1 MLLLKQ
7 LLEEKKKML
16 PGLLLVLLLGAGG
29 VWALAAGEGFPHYN
43 RYYTLG
49 EYLKEVEQAMAEN
62 LPFSR
67 QLSELAVQLKM
78 AGGAKEFDGIF
89 VGDDILIE
97 DIGQPNQRQTE
108 QNIQTLTQF
117 SQSSR
122 IPTYFMLLP
131 TKCAIKQNE
140 LPAGVPLFNQKQFI
154 EQTYNHLL
162 GKATVVDVYP
172 ALFAKFEEDL
182 YYKTSPSLTA
192 LGGYSVYEVLA
203 QRLDNTP
210 KPQEDF
216 DIQYVTHNYYGPT
229 YRRSTYQEISPDV
242 IALYRYQKNNRTYTV
257 THNEGYSYSYDSLY
271 PQQMMQLG
279 EPTQVLLGG
288 NTGDITIRSNLRNKN
303 TLLIVGDDSILPVLP
318 FLAAHYSEIRFLDPA
333 RMTQQQLEQFDC
345 TGYQRILISYS
356 VDSFIHGSSAQKLR
370 FLQTA
375 QSSELVEVSPAQQAE
390 R

>member
-1 MLLLKQ
+1 
-7 LLEEKKKML
+7 
-16 PGLLLVLLLGAGG
+16 
-29 VWALAAGEGFPHYN
+29 
-43 RYYTLG
+43 
-49 EYLKEVEQAMAEN
+49 MAEN

-303 TLLIVGDDSILPVLP
+303 TLLIVGDDSILPGASVFGSALFRDSLFGP
-318 FLAAHYSEIRFLDPA
+318 CADDPA
-333 RMTQQQLEQFDC
+333 AARA
-345 TGYQRILISYS
+345 
-356 VDSFIHGSSAQKLR
+356 V
-370 FLQTA
+370 
-375 QSSELVEVSPAQQAE
+375 
-390 R
+390 

>member
-1 MLLLKQ
+1 MMWLKQ
-7 LLEEKKKML
+7 LLAEKKL
-16 PGLLLVLLLGAGG
+16 GLLLALLLGAGG
-29 VWALAAGEGFPHYN
+29 VWALAAGEGFPRYN
-43 RYYTLG
+43 RYYTME
-49 EYLKEVEQAMAEN
+49 EYLEEVEQAMAEN
-62 LPFSR
+62 LPFSQ

-108 QNIQTLTQF
+108 KNIQTLTRF

-154 EQTYNHLL
+154 EQTYNRLL

-182 YYKTSPSLTA
+182 YYKTSPSLTS

-216 DIQYVTHNYYGPT
+216 DIQYVTHSYYGPT
-229 YRRSTYQEISPDV
+229 YQRSTYQEVSPDV

-279 EPTQVLLGG
+279 DPMQVLLGG

-303 TLLIVGDDSILPVLP
+303 TLLIVGDESILPVLP
-318 FLAAHYSEIRFLDPA
+318 FLAAHYSEIRFLDPS
-333 RMTQQQLEQFDC
+333 RLTQKQLEQIDY

-356 VDSFIHGSSAQKLR
+356 VDSFTHTSSVQKLS
-370 FLQTA
+370 FLQEA
-375 QSSELVEVSPAQQAE
+375 QSPEGAE
-390 R
+390 QKTARQEER